1 LNIFSIPFGVRELAF
16 TCPDRAVVR
25 EIKPRPYPP
34 IPSVTDAVYSVLE
47 HPIGVA
53 PLKNLI
59 RAGNRISVL
68 CDDHTRPTPMR
79 GLLSALLDRLL
90 SCGISRDHIQI
101 FVAYGLHPPMKEEE
115 LEARFG
121 NEILSRFPICHH
133 DAHEEK
139 GMAFLGYTAFGTPV
153 YVNRAVLY
161 TDFMIGVGNISLSK
175 EAGYGGG
182 AKILMPGVCGA
193 ETIYGSHGKV
203 CRHPNQIGR
212 INGNPIREE
221 IEEVGRM
228 AHLDFIINTILNE
241 KDEICHLVAGDP
253 FAAFREGV
261 RFFDDVYRFPLEE
274 PFDWCLAGSSP
285 YDFEFYQANKAVSA
299 ASLGVSDGGTIVLVS
314 PCDKG
319 ISAFPYFDEMI
330 TSGHDF
336 DYWQEEL
343 GKPDSRHK
351 VAGEICLSLR
361 YLMDVRKITIGMVT
375 TGIPKKTVTEMGLKP
390 YSHVEEA
397 ITEGLRRYGMNG
409 RVGILPKAPMT
420 LLEVP

>member
-1 LNIFSIPFGVRELAF
+1 M
-16 TCPDRAVVR
+16 
-25 EIKPRPYPP
+25 K
-34 IPSVTDAVYSVLE
+34 
-47 HPIGVA
+47 
-53 PLKNLI
+53 
-59 RAGNRISVL
+59 
-68 CDDHTRPTPMR
+68 
-79 GLLSALLDRLL
+79 
-90 SCGISRDHIQI
+90 
-101 FVAYGLHPPMKEEE
+101 KEEMGD
-115 LEARFG
+115 RFG
-121 NEILSRFPICHH
+121 KEILSRFSICHH
-133 DAHEEK
+133 DAHGKEE
-139 GMAFLGYTAFGTPV
+139 MTFLGHTASGTPV
-153 YVNRAVLY
+153 YVNRAVVDA
-161 TDFMIGVGNISLSK
+161 DFRIGVGNISLSK

-253 FAAFREGV
+253 FTAFREGV
-261 RFFDDVYRFPLEE
+261 RLFNDVYRFPLEE

-285 YDFEFYQANKAVSA
+285 YDFEFYQANKAISA
-299 ASLGVSDGGTIVLVS
+299 ASLGVRDGGTIVLVS
-314 PCDKG
+314 PCDQG

-330 TSGHDF
+330 TSGKDF
-336 DYWQEEL
+336 SHWQKEL

-361 YLMDVRKITIGMVT
+361 YLMDIRKIAIGMVT
-375 TGIPKKTVTEMGLKP
+375 TGISKETVAAMGFKP
-390 YSHVEEA
+390 YANMGEA
-397 ITEGLRRYGMNG
+397 LADGLRRHGMNA

-420 LLEVP
+420 LLETP

>member
-1 LNIFSIPFGVRELAF
+1 MK
-16 TCPDRAVVR
+16 D
-25 EIKPRPYPP
+25 
-34 IPSVTDAVYSVLE
+34 
-47 HPIGVA
+47 
-53 PLKNLI
+53 LI
-59 RAGNRISVL
+59 RAGNRVAVL

-79 GLLSALLDRLL
+79 GMLSALLDRLL
-90 SCGISRDHIQI
+90 SWGISRDHIQI

-121 NEILSRFPICHH
+121 KEILSRFPICHH
-133 DAHEEK
+133 DAHEERNI
-139 GMAFLGYTAFGTPV
+139 AFLGYTASGTPV
-153 YVNRAVLY
+153 YVNRAVMDA
-161 TDFMIGVGNISLSK
+161 DFRIGLGNISLSK

-241 KDEICHLVAGDP
+241 EDEICRLVAGDP
-253 FAAFREGV
+253 FTAFREGV
-261 RFFDDVYRFPLEE
+261 RFFNDVYRFPLED

-285 YDFEFYQANKAVSA
+285 YDFEFYQANKAISA
-299 ASLGVSDGGTIVLVS
+299 ASLGVRDGGTIVLVS

-336 DYWQEEL
+336 VHWQEEL
-343 GKPDSRHK
+343 GRPDSRHK

-375 TGIPKKTVTEMGLKP
+375 TGISKETVAAMGLRP
-390 YSHVEEA
+390 YAHVEEA
-397 ITEGLRRYGMNG
+397 ISEGLRRYGMNA